1 MIIIKSEKEI
11 EIMKVAGGIVA
22 GAHKAVKDAI
32 RPGITTKELDNIA
45 REYIES
51 KEGYPS
57 FKGYQGFPASIC
69 ASINNE
75 VIHGIPRNI
84 ALKDGDIISIDIGA
98 IYNGYHGDAA
108 RTHPVGNV
116 SPEALKLID
125 VARDS
130 FYAGIKYAKLGYRLS
145 DISHRIQAY
154 VEERGYS
161 VVRAYVGHGIGQQ
174 MHEDPQIPNYGS
186 PGRGPRLRKGMTL
199 AIEPMINEGTYEVDT
214 LDDGWTVVTR
224 DGKLSA
230 HYENTIAITDGDPI
244 ILTCESG

>member
-145 DISHRIQAY
+145 DISHGVQAF

-161 VVRAYVGHGIGQQ
+161 VVRTYVGHGIGQQ
-174 MHEDPQIPNYGS
+174 MHEDPQIPNFGS